1 MKKFVFTVVL
11 NNNQESG
18 VEIVTIIAKNIQSAV
33 AKLCQGEFYNEDN
46 ISSIAIV
53 RG

>member
-18 VEIVTIIAKNIQSAV
+18 VEIVTVMAKNMLFAV
-33 AKLCQGEFYNEDN
+33 IKLYLSKLFKEDD